1 MPRSRCVVASFAFE
15 STTNTTAGVPGE
27 RVANLIAAGW
37 TTPSKTFH
45 SFRSPRT
52 RAPSTQVHVSAAGA
66 ESLVKGTD
74 RLSLSQLCHTADP
87 RTCVQARALVIVNEL
102 TGP

>member
-1 MPRSRCVVASFAFE
+1 MPRSRRVVASFAFE
-15 STTNTTAGVPGE
+15 STTNTTAGVSGE

-52 RAPSTQVHVSAAGA
+52 RAPSTQVHVSAAGQTVWSKA
-66 ESLVKGTD
+66 LTASP
-74 RLSLSQLCHTADP
+74 CHSSVTL
-87 RTCVQARALVIVNEL
+87 RTRERALRRVLVIVNER
-102 TGP
+102 TRP